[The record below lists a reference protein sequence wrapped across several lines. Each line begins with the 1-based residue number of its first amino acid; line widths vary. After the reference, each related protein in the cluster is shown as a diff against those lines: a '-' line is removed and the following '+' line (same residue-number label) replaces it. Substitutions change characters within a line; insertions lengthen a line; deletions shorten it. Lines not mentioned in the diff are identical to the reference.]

1 MSTCKFPGSGLEDS
15 TVSSG
20 LSRLTRLIV
29 FPVVYTTYRRG
40 EMSGKT
46 PGTAGFMLGRNDGR
60 VEVLPEEKPKI
71 SFIIQFTSVEF
82 VTFPS
87 HDIMNGE
94 NFFRNLLYT
103 PLNQC

>member
-46 PGTAGFMLGRNDGR
+46 PGTAGFMLGRSDGR

-71 SFIIQFTSVEF
+71 SVIIQFTSVKF
-82 VTFPS
+82 VKFPS

-94 NFFRNLLYT
+94 IFSEICFIRL
-103 PLNQC
+103 